1 MDTMPQHYNLLLVT
15 LSYVISVLGS
25 FTALRLCRQHAGAR
39 GAEKWR
45 SLLAGALAMG
55 AGAIWSMHFIGMLAF
70 DMGMPV
76 ANDVPITL
84 ASLLVAVVVTGLGI
98 YVVGKGPTSL
108 WRLVVGGT
116 AMGLGVAA
124 MHYTGMAAMR
134 MQARLSYDL
143 VIVAISLGIA
153 VVASIAALWLVFNT
167 TRLWQIVA
175 SALVM
180 GLAVCG
186 ALHRHEG
193 GDHAARPGA
202 AGPGGGAL
210 ARDPGLRDLPGDP
223 GDPVAGV
230 AVGQQPAGDRDPA
243 HGLRPVD
250 AGDGFDRPPPLARIH
265 PVRRFA
271 ERRARPP

>member
-1 MDTMPQHYNLLLVT
+1 
-15 LSYVISVLGS
+15 
-25 FTALRLCRQHAGAR
+25 
-39 GAEKWR
+39 
-45 SLLAGALAMG
+45 
-55 AGAIWSMHFIGMLAF
+55 MHFIGMLAF

-76 ANDVPITL
+76 AYDVPITL

-134 MQARLSYDL
+134 MQAQLAYDL

-167 TRLWQIVA
+167 THLWQIVA

-186 ALHRHEG
+186 MHYTGMKAAIMRHDLALPAQVEG
-193 GDHAARPGA
+193 LSPEILAYVVFLVTLVILSLASLL
-202 AGPGGGAL
+202 GGNRQAI
-210 ARDPGLRDLPGDP
+210 A
-223 GDPVAGV
+223 
-230 AVGQQPAGDRDPA
+230 
-243 HGLRPVD
+243 
-250 AGDGFDRPPPLARIH
+250 I
-265 PVRRFA
+265 RRTA
-271 ERRARPP
+271 PIR

>member
-1 MDTMPQHYNLLLVT
+1 MDTMPQHYNLLLVA

-25 FTALRLCRQHAGAR
+25 FTALRLCRQHAGIR

-76 ANDVPITL
+76 AYDVPITL

-98 YVVGKGPTSL
+98 YIVGQGPTSP
-108 WRLVVGGT
+108 WRLAGGGT
-116 AMGLGVAA
+116 AMGVGVAA

-134 MQARLSYDL
+134 MQAQLSYDL

-186 ALHRHEG
+186 MHYTGMKAAIMRHDPALPAQVVGLSPEILAYVIFLVTLVILSLASLLG
-193 GDHAARPGA
+193 GDRQAIA
-202 AGPGGGAL
+202 
-210 ARDPGLRDLPGDP
+210 
-223 GDPVAGV
+223 
-230 AVGQQPAGDRDPA
+230 
-243 HGLRPVD
+243 
-250 AGDGFDRPPPLARIH
+250 I
-265 PVRRFA
+265 RRTA
-271 ERRARPP
+271 STP